1 MKKRNIFQRILGR
14 MGIEWRKFFFPYWK
28 SYSQCGED
36 MLLRYYFPQP
46 NGFYVDIGAFDP
58 RKISNTYHFF
68 QKGWRGINVDGNEV
82 AIAQFKRYRPN
93 DISVFSCVGN
103 VSQPQHVPFF
113 KFYDPALNT
122 FKADELPRIKKYHQL
137 DPIETVEVPLC
148 SLTHLLDK
156 YVPAGQTIDFISID
170 VEGADF
176 DVLQSNDWVKY
187 RPKAVLIESHQNF
200 ESMLS
205 SDLYLYL
212 KDRDFAIGGV
222 ARHTYLF
229 VDRRSFPV

>member
-1 MKKRNIFQRILGR
+1 MI
-14 MGIEWRKFFFPYWK
+14 
-28 SYSQCGED
+28 
-36 MLLRYYFPQP
+36 LRYYFPNSQ
-46 NGFYVDIGAFDP
+46 GFYVDIGAFDP

-82 AIAQFKRYRPN
+82 AIAQFNRYRPN
-93 DISVFSCVGN
+93 DINVFSCIGN
-103 VSQPQHVPFF
+103 VAQPQRITFY

-122 FKADELPRIKKYHQL
+122 FKVDELPRIKKYHQL

-156 YVPAGQTIDFISID
+156 HAPTGQPIDFISID

-187 RPKAVLIESHQNF
+187 RPKAVLIESHQDI

-205 SDLYLYL
+205 SELYHYL
-212 KDRDFAIGGV
+212 KEREFTFGGV

-229 VDRRSFPV
+229 VDRRSFHV